1 MKKFYNVI
9 FISLIV
15 ILLTACSTSKKMI
28 GCWNGSDGANYTFYK
43 DGTFSINSLLVNA
56 TGNYSFIAK
65 DTIKLEFDGIL
76 GITGAQIATV
86 TLQKRQILFNTNNIE
101 IVLTKSKNC
110 NTSNSNSFIPESN
123 TQLEVVQTD
132 TPQNTPT
139 PTIPPVDDDI
149 QFYLISYS
157 EAETFVIGDQSP
169 TTWSGDPGMK
179 LLKFQIAV
187 ANTSLTDWKNIYVNF
202 DSVTTQE
209 GYEYPREKSSAQCS
223 LGPVKA
229 SCTSPS
235 TGLLTVGN
243 NPAVSNMPP
252 GIQSL
257 TEEVL
262 WEVAEAS
269 SNYSLNITIKTEE
282 GLKFQKTIPLSE
294 ENIQPFLTPFTGN
307 ISWNEYKNQPLEN
320 IQPLEIGQ
328 SQPFDYGIFKPIGF
342 TNDEDGYVN
351 GIWKFNYEI
360 TNTNPAYSLNLDT
373 SNESYFFDGGMGY
386 LRYFSDIWA
395 SVGPN
400 QTNQFSSL
408 ISCSFSTFNPSH
420 GYPVSVES
428 AIKPLCEVIK
438 NLEWRD
444 ENGNKNKTEMN
455 IITCME

>member
-282 GLKFQKTIPLSE
+282 GLKFQKTIPL
-294 ENIQPFLTPFTGN
+294 
-307 ISWNEYKNQPLEN
+307 
-320 IQPLEIGQ
+320 
-328 SQPFDYGIFKPIGF
+328 
-342 TNDEDGYVN
+342 
-351 GIWKFNYEI
+351 
-360 TNTNPAYSLNLDT
+360 
-373 SNESYFFDGGMGY
+373 
-386 LRYFSDIWA
+386 
-395 SVGPN
+395 
-400 QTNQFSSL
+400 
-408 ISCSFSTFNPSH
+408 
-420 GYPVSVES
+420 
-428 AIKPLCEVIK
+428 
-438 NLEWRD
+438 
-444 ENGNKNKTEMN
+444 
-455 IITCME
+455 